1 MLYPRISLAADALI
15 AAPGGLRPFRERQS
29 ISQAIHG
36 GRRDVFRAGRRAA
49 EWLAAR
55 GCVSGKART
64 VEVWLDREV
73 RRLAEG
79 LRVRVTCTFADASAA
94 PEGTIECW

>member
-1 MLYPRISLAADALI
+1 LLSVIHYSGPLFPHI
-15 AAPGGLRPFRERQS
+15 ASTIREQQS
-29 ISQAIHG
+29 TSQATRC
-36 GRRDVFRAGRRAA
+36 GRQDVYQAARRAMG
-49 EWLAAR
+49 WLAAS

-64 VEVWLDREV
+64 VEVWLSREV